1 MMSRYSLLIEWPKSD
16 ELYLVTIPEF
26 AGRVMQPCTAGKTY
40 EEALHNAQDCIQA
53 CLEAWEVSAEEAPQP
68 REFAIAS

>member
-1 MMSRYSLLIEWPKSD
+1 MMSRYSSLIEWSKAD
-16 ELYLVTIPEF
+16 QLYLVTIPEF
-26 AGRVMQPCTAGKTY
+26 DGRVMQPCTSGKTY

-53 CLEAWEVSAEEAPQP
+53 CLEAWESDAEEAPQP